1 MSRRLLVILSLV
13 LLPIGCTGRDFT
25 RASLDSLAAGTT
37 TEADIRQK
45 FGTPYRDGLLI
56 KNNETMKALNYAY
69 ERTAWSAD
77 AGVIPARAQ
86 EFFFWRG
93 LLVGHHFT
101 SSFARDTT
109 DFDGAKAQQIR
120 KGEATEA
127 AVIGLLGPPQGIH
140 RYPLIADQ
148 GARAAVYLYERTK
161 VSASSTTLY
170 RQVLVV
176 QYDPAGTVTGVE
188 YIVTG
193 ER

>member
-1 MSRRLLVILSLV
+1 MSRRLLVILALM

-25 RASLDSLAAGTT
+25 RASLNSMAAGTT

-69 ERTAWSAD
+69 ERTPWSAAD
-77 AGVIPARAQ
+77 GVIPARAQ

-93 LLVGHHFT
+93 LLIGHHFT
-101 SSFARDTT
+101 SSFADDTT
-109 DFDGAKAQQIR
+109 DFDGAQARQIQ
-120 KGEATEA
+120 KGETTEA
-127 AVIGLLGPPQGIH
+127 AVVGLLGPPHGIH
-140 RYPLIADQ
+140 RYPLIADK

-161 VSASSTTLY
+161 ISASSATFY

-176 QYDPAGTVTGVE
+176 QYDPAGTVKDVE

>member
-1 MSRRLLVILSLV
+1 MSGRLLVILSLM
-13 LLPIGCTGRDFT
+13 LLPVGCTGRDFT
-25 RASLDSLAAGTT
+25 RASLD
-37 TEADIRQK
+37 
-45 FGTPYRDGLLI
+45 
-56 KNNETMKALNYAY
+56 YAY

-109 DFDGAKAQQIR
+109 DFDGGKAQQIR
-120 KGEATEA
+120 KGETTEA

-148 GARAAVYLYERTK
+148 RARAAVYLYERTK
-161 VSASSTTLY
+161 VNASSTTFY

-176 QYDPAGTVTGVE
+176 QYDPAGTVTDLE

>member
-1 MSRRLLVILSLV
+1 MSRRLLVILSLM
-13 LLPIGCTGRDFT
+13 LPIGCTGRDFT

-45 FGTPYRDGLLI
+45 FGAPYRDGLLI

-109 DFDGAKAQQIR
+109 DFDGAKASQIK
-120 KGEATEA
+120 KGETTEA
-127 AVIGLLGPPQGIH
+127 GVVSLLGPAHGAY
-140 RYPLIADQ
+140 RYPLIADKD
-148 GARAAVYLYERTK
+148 ARAAVYLFQQVRGTAFNLK
-161 VSASSTTLY
+161 IY
-170 RQVLVV
+170 RQILVV
-176 QYDPAGTVTGVE
+176 QYDNTTVVKDLE
-188 YIVTG
+188 YTATG